1 MKKIIFCLQTM
12 VRGGVEKE
20 LLTLLKCFDYSQ
32 YEVTLLLLYRSDEN
46 IISEIPSEVKFICL
60 NINKTYYCS
69 GIGTLVK
76 SRLKS
81 GKIFES
87 ASLVMKR
94 MLNLESSHT
103 AISLDEVNAPDEE
116 YDVAICYHV
125 HSPIMIK
132 YVATKIEAKRKIG
145 WMHNDFIAS
154 GFRIKSAIKYLNIYD
169 ELVAVS
175 NQVKNEFMQVCPE
188 YLGKLSVA
196 HNIVDVEEIVAL
208 SLQIPEDS
216 YFTDNHIKVLSVGR
230 FTEQKGFDIAIEVA
244 KVLRDKGVDFRWY
257 LIGYGDNEIQYRNLI
272 RKYKLTDIFVILGE
286 KKNPYPYIANCDIYV
301 QPSRHEAWGLVVH
314 EARVLHKPI
323 LVSKF
328 AGSDEQIV
336 NGKTGYIVSISEI
349 DKFIERLE
357 KLILD
362 QGERERLENNL
373 RKEGYSKE
381 DLHIIMSKFS

>member
-1 MKKIIFCLQTM
+1 M
-12 VRGGVEKE
+12 
-20 LLTLLKCFDYSQ
+20 
-32 YEVTLLLLYRSDEN
+32 
-46 IISEIPSEVKFICL
+46 
-60 NINKTYYCS
+60 
-69 GIGTLVK
+69 
-76 SRLKS
+76 
-81 GKIFES
+81 
-87 ASLVMKR
+87 
-94 MLNLESSHT
+94 
-103 AISLDEVNAPDEE
+103 
-116 YDVAICYHV
+116 
-125 HSPIMIK
+125 
-132 YVATKIEAKRKIG
+132 
-145 WMHNDFIAS
+145 
-154 GFRIKSAIKYLNIYD
+154 
-169 ELVAVS
+169 
-175 NQVKNEFMQVCPE
+175 
-188 YLGKLSVA
+188 
-196 HNIVDVEEIVAL
+196 
-208 SLQIPEDS
+208 QIPEDF